1 MEVTLFQK
9 NILQEN
15 KIKVDFIHLFYHYS
29 VMIKSNL
36 HTHSTFCDGKDT
48 ISGMVEKAISL
59 GFSSIGFSSHA
70 YTGLKEDPCGMKK
83 DDFDDYLFQI
93 EKEKIKHNGEIE
105 IYKGLEIEA
114 EFPFVT
120 DKLDYAIL
128 SSHFVDTPEGRLPID
143 YNGATL
149 EKILH
154 LLGEK
159 EFLNTYYNN
168 LIRSTQND
176 VDYQIVGHFDLYT
189 KFDEKDG
196 IVFSEPD
203 VVFDTAKYLNEK
215 DKIFEINTG
224 VIARGYRKK
233 FYPSITIL
241 KYLKD
246 IGAHITISSDC
257 HNKDF
262 LDCYFE
268 ETRTIL
274 SAMGFKSQCILTENG
289 FKETAL

>member
-1 MEVTLFQK
+1 
-9 NILQEN
+9 
-15 KIKVDFIHLFYHYS
+15 
-29 VMIKSNL
+29 MIKSNL

-48 ISGMVEKAISL
+48 ISSMVEKAISL

-70 YTGLKEDPCGMKK
+70 YTGLKEDPCGMKE

-93 EKEKIKHNGEIE
+93 EEEKTKHKGEIE

-114 EFPFVT
+114 EFPFIT
-120 DKLDYAIL
+120 DRLDYAIL
-128 SSHFVDTPEGRLPID
+128 SSHFVNTPEGLLPID
-143 YNGATL
+143 YNGSTL
-149 EKILH
+149 EKILD

-159 EFLNTYYNN
+159 EFLDTYYNN
-168 LIRSTQND
+168 LIKATQSG
-176 VDYQIVGHFDLYT
+176 VKYQIVGHFDLYT
-189 KFDEKDG
+189 KFDEKNG

-203 VVFDTAKYLNEK
+203 VVFDTAKYLKGK

-224 VIARGYRKK
+224 VIARGYRKR
-233 FYPSITIL
+233 FYPSLTIL

-246 IGAHITISSDC
+246 INAQITISSDC

-268 ETRTIL
+268 ETRTLL
-274 SAMGFKSQCILTENG
+274 SAMGFKSQSILTENG
-289 FKETAL
+289 FKDIAL